1 MPLFWCT
8 YLLQDKQFPLLPSRQ
23 FSHDFQHEISLIN
36 RPPAK
41 HDQKAHSRTNGDRLE
56 ALASYKGAKKTGGQ
70 YVEIRKCW
78 SWNHAEN
85 KFHWNILKGTTP
97 QRNSK
102 TKLKFQDMAWIWH
115 AHNRERICRIQEFR
129 APRGSSKDA
138 ITYLPWKETL
148 NDSFNI
154 RRKSCII
161 QKPVLFLNIAPYGRL
176 REPAN
181 FVDICPKRLLTS
193 QNLVVWP

>member
-41 HDQKAHSRTNGDRLE
+41 DDQKAHSRTNGDRLE
-56 ALASYKGAKKTGGQ
+56 ALASYKGACKL
-70 YVEIRKCW
+70 VD
-78 SWNHAEN
+78 
-85 KFHWNILKGTTP
+85 KFNWNILKGTTP

-102 TKLKFQDMAWIWH
+102 TKLKSQDMAWIWH
-115 AHNRERICRIQEFR
+115 AHMVKGYALQEFR

-148 NDSFNI
+148 NSFNI

-161 QKPVLFLNIAPYGRL
+161 QKPVLFLDIAPYGRL
-176 REPAN
+176 RKPAK